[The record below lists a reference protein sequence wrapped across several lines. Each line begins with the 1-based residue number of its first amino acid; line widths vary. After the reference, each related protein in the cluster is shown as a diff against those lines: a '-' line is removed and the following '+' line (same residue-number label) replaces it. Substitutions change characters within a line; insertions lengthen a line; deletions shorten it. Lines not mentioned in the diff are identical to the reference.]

1 MGAGVGI
8 ALGTALGEYDGAA
21 LGAPVVG
28 IADGGGLGTPV
39 VGTGLGSSVRF
50 LQYASQSN
58 PVGICEAVGVAVVG
72 WGYGATVEVDGAGVL
87 GAGVLG
93 AGVGCTVGV
102 WVVVCPNITETDP
115 MPRRRRRESRSRDDS
130 SSPSRLIPAASAAA

>member
-21 LGAPVVG
+21 LGVPVVG

-58 PVGICEAVGVAVVG
+58 PVGTCETDGDAVVG
-72 WGYGATVEVDGAGVL
+72 KGVGSHVPVVGAAEL

-93 AGVGCTVGV
+93 CGVGVRVGV
-102 WVVVCPNITETDP
+102 WVVVWP
-115 MPRRRRRESRSRDDS
+115 
-130 SSPSRLIPAASAAA
+130 